1 MSWGLLAALLSLPAM
16 AMLLRWRQPAGS
28 EVSAEQHA
36 REMFKQAVAYP
47 RRIEP
52 SRPVTV
58 VVRHR
63 CGTHAEQT
71 RKWV

>member
-1 MSWGLLAALLSLPAM
+1 MAWVAAFVFLLAM
-16 AMLLRWRQPAGS
+16 AMLLLWRQPAGP